1 MAELNIDSMLVEN
14 ANVIQTEEKL
24 VSFQNGCICCTL
36 REDLLQEVAK
46 LAKAGQFDYLVIE
59 TTGISEPLQV
69 AETFTFDLAGIDP
82 TISVGAIELKELS
95 VLDTCVTVVD
105 CSSFET
111 YFESKQIASEMF
123 DDVDQADDRSIFQLM
138 CDQIEFSN
146 VILLNKCDLV
156 PEKVKNEILIATEK
170 GVYGYNESKDIFVA
184 NPFYQ
189 NLLGEQSLRYLKEDK
204 EGNIWFIHEKQLG
217 VVDMSSKTP
226 RIIYIPELNNKLL
239 SGFELVYPVDESN
252 IFVAGESGLFNL
264 NYKKYKKNN
273 YELQVHI
280 REVRITGDNT
290 DSLLFGG
297 YFSGINEKQAQNK
310 NNRPEVAR
318 KWQLI
323 HFEFSSALF
332 GLQKNL
338 EYSYRLNGL
347 ENNWSKWTNKT
358 EKEYTN
364 LPPGSYVFE
373 IKVRDN
379 LGEESQVDSFAF
391 YVLPPWYR
399 SAWAYGLYFAIFI
412 IIILLMKNIIK
423 IVLIVKILIIRFILK
438 I

>member
-156 PEKVKNEILIATEK
+156 PEKVKNEIRHTI
-170 GVYGYNESKDIFVA
+170 S
-184 NPFYQ
+184 
-189 NLLGEQSLRYLKEDK
+189 
-204 EGNIWFIHEKQLG
+204 
-217 VVDMSSKTP
+217 
-226 RIIYIPELNNKLL
+226 
-239 SGFELVYPVDESN
+239 
-252 IFVAGESGLFNL
+252 
-264 NYKKYKKNN
+264 
-273 YELQVHI
+273 
-280 REVRITGDNT
+280 
-290 DSLLFGG
+290 
-297 YFSGINEKQAQNK
+297 
-310 NNRPEVAR
+310 
-318 KWQLI
+318 
-323 HFEFSSALF
+323 
-332 GLQKNL
+332 
-338 EYSYRLNGL
+338 
-347 ENNWSKWTNKT
+347 
-358 EKEYTN
+358 
-364 LPPGSYVFE
+364 
-373 IKVRDN
+373 
-379 LGEESQVDSFAF
+379 
-391 YVLPPWYR
+391 
-399 SAWAYGLYFAIFI
+399 
-412 IIILLMKNIIK
+412 
-423 IVLIVKILIIRFILK
+423 
-438 I
+438 